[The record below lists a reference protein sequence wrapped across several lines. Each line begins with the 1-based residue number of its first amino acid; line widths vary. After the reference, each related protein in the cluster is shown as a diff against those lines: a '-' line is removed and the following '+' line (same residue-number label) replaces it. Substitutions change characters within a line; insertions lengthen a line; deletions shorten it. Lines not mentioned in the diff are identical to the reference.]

1 MLKKVLKFIIKAVT
15 HEMFGAL
22 SMAFSANR
30 VVSINIT
37 NIITGLTVLFSNKT
51 TKLCLFLF
59 IYIAIYSSMIRNID
73 IGIFMFNRI
82 YKGADV

>member
-1 MLKKVLKFIIKAVT
+1 MK
-15 HEMFGAL
+15 MFGAY
-22 SMAFSANR
+22 MAFSANR

-82 YKGADV
+82 